1 MLIYRE
7 SVWSLFRICKSCLKL
22 LILQCTSVYLF
33 GIGISQ
39 FRIFNLTI
47 TSFFLTMYFMIDT
60 EEDLNQES
68 KCLSHDK
75 STFTLE
81 TVRLTWEA
89 NFNCNV
95 LMINL
100 LSLHQ
105 ELRLVHYCIL
115 FIIIDYIL
123 PSVLMESML
132 VVCALYIRSYI
143 FA

>member
-1 MLIYRE
+1 
-7 SVWSLFRICKSCLKL
+7 
-22 LILQCTSVYLF
+22 
-33 GIGISQ
+33 
-39 FRIFNLTI
+39 
-47 TSFFLTMYFMIDT
+47 
-60 EEDLNQES
+60 
-68 KCLSHDK
+68 
-75 STFTLE
+75 
-81 TVRLTWEA
+81 
-89 NFNCNV
+89 
-95 LMINL
+95 MINL